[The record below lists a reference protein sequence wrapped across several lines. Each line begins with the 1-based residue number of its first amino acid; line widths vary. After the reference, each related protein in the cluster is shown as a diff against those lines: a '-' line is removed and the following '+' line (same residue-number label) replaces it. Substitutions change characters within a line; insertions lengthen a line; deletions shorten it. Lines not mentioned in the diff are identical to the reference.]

1 MYFQYTVQ
9 YIYMV
14 DKDRENIG
22 GEGRSREGEEREG
35 EDGNLPPPDNFLI
48 SSSVTMVTSSSSYL
62 NH

>member
-1 MYFQYTVQ
+1 M
-9 YIYMV
+9 YMV
-14 DKDRENIG
+14 DKGRENIG
-22 GEGRSREGEEREG
+22 GENERGRGEREG